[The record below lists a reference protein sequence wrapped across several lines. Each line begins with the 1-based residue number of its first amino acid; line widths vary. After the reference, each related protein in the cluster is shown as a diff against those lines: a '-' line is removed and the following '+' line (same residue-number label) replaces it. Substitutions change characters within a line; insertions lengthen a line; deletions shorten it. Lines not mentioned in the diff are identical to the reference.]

1 VGFVVARCKA
11 EAKISRILIMRE
23 LEQIKKLAI
32 LHCVFQTIA
41 SADGGIDEV
50 RDYEAISFALSELGL
65 NSIYSWDA
73 ALKLDPHDSF
83 IHIATLSD
91 NDKLKFRELLLAIAN
106 MGGNVEV
113 RKTCAQ
119 HLFQLCYL

>member
-1 VGFVVARCKA
+1 MK
-11 EAKISRILIMRE
+11 E
-23 LEQIKKLAI
+23 LEQIKKLAV

-41 SADGGIDEV
+41 SAEGCIDEE
-50 RDYEAISFALSELGL
+50 RDYEAICFALSELGL

-73 ALKLDPHDSF
+73 ALRLDPHDSF

-91 NDKLKFRELLLAIAN
+91 SNKLKFRELLLTIAG
-106 MGGNVEV
+106 MEGNVDV
-113 RKTCAQ
+113 RNTCAQ

>member
-1 VGFVVARCKA
+1 MK
-11 EAKISRILIMRE
+11 E
-23 LEQIKKLAI
+23 LEQIKKLAV

-41 SADGGIDEV
+41 SAEGGIDEE

-73 ALKLDPHDSF
+73 ALRLDPHDSF
-83 IHIATLSD
+83 IHIATLD
-91 NDKLKFRELLLAIAN
+91 ENDKLKFRELLLAVAN
-106 MGGNVEV
+106 MGGNAEV
-113 RKTCAQ
+113 RHTCVQ

>member
-1 VGFVVARCKA
+1 
-11 EAKISRILIMRE
+11 MRE
-23 LEQIKKLAI
+23 LEQIQKLAV

-41 SADGGIDEV
+41 SAEGGIDEE
-50 RDYEAISFALSELGL
+50 RDYEAISFALSELGF

-83 IHIATLSD
+83 IHIASLSES
-91 NDKLKFRELLLAIAN
+91 DKLKFRELLLTIAN
-106 MGGNVEV
+106 MGGNVDV
-113 RKTCAQ
+113 RITCAQ